1 VPERAG
7 AATQDHRLAIEFAR
21 EWAPNASLRPLD
33 AMNSS
38 TWEVVGAPERFVLK
52 IADPGNEAGLRVAIC
67 LEERGIETG
76 APQHIAERNG
86 RLVALL
92 RFVDGR
98 PLAVADAAR
107 VGSTLGAVHRVLVDC
122 DPPPTLDRWPWPWLD
137 TSLISEPGLRA
148 AATAAI
154 DRANELA
161 PSVTHGILHGDPAPE
176 AFLATAT
183 GTALIDWGSSCHGP
197 LLFDVASAV
206 MYAGAD
212 VIRAYGDSG
221 RLGAAEL
228 ATVDVFLRFRWAL
241 QAWYFSKRLESGDL
255 TGIEDESN
263 NQKGLDDA
271 KAGLGG

>member
-1 VPERAG
+1 MPRSVAP
-7 AATQDHRLAIEFAR
+7 ATKDHRLAVEFAR
-21 EWAPNASLRPLD
+21 EWVPDSSLTPLD

-38 TWEVVGAPERFVLK
+38 TWEVAGVAERYVLK
-52 IADPGNEAGLRVAIC
+52 IADPGDEPGLRVATC
-67 LEERGIETG
+67 LEDRGIETG
-76 APQHIAERNG
+76 APLHISQRSG

-98 PLAVADAAR
+98 SLLAADAAR
-107 VGSTLGAVHRVLVDC
+107 IGSTLGGVHRVLLHC
-122 DPPPTLDRWPWPWLD
+122 DPPPTIDRWPWPWLD
-137 TSLISEPGLRA
+137 ASLIAESGLRA
-148 AATAAI
+148 AANAAI
-154 DRANELA
+154 DRANELV
-161 PSVTHGILHGDPAPE
+161 PIVTQGILHGDPAPE

-212 VIRAYGDSG
+212 VIQPYAETGP
-221 RLGAAEL
+221 LGPAEL
-228 ATVDVFLRFRWAL
+228 AKVDVFLRFRFAL

-255 TGIEDESN
+255 TGIDDESD

-271 KAGLGG
+271 RAGLSR